1 MRTILFISFLLLLWC
16 GFSSF
21 ESTSVRPNGWYYVI
35 DMEHDSL
42 SADPIVT
49 VKDFARIKLDS
60 VSDSNEDNM
69 AYRILGVLDDS
80 HKTTWADATEK
91 SIGKH
96 IGFTCMSK
104 PSNATGIKAHALLKC
119 VFQLTWNNSKRL
131 HIAKDITKPAPYVNC
146 KIESGKFFIATDK
159 AYDMKLLYQQ
169 ILQEAGCKSEFGFT
183 DEVGQGESTFT
194 FWLIRGG
201 LIGLLL
207 VIMCFGFLKVRKIKK
222 TVSG

>member
-1 MRTILFISFLLLLWC
+1 MTIWLTV
-16 GFSSF
+16 FS
-21 ESTSVRPNGWYYVI
+21 EYWTT
-35 DMEHDSL
+35 L
-42 SADPIVT
+42 
-49 VKDFARIKLDS
+49 IK
-60 VSDSNEDNM
+60 
-69 AYRILGVLDDS
+69 RLG
-80 HKTTWADATEK
+80 AEATEK

-96 IGFTCMSK
+96 IGFLF
-104 PSNATGIKAHALLKC
+104 NGVI
-119 VFQLTWNNSKRL
+119 LT
-131 HIAKDITKPAPYVNC
+131 APYVNC

-201 LIGLLL
+201 LIVYFWLLCVL
-207 VIMCFGFLKVRKIKK
+207 EFLKVRKIKK

>member
-80 HKTTWADATEK
+80 HKTTWAEATEK
-91 SIGKH
+91 SMHVTFELIGEWGVE
-96 IGFTCMSK
+96 IV
-104 PSNATGIKAHALLKC
+104 PVALL
-119 VFQLTWNNSKRL
+119 FILM
-131 HIAKDITKPAPYVNC
+131 
-146 KIESGKFFIATDK
+146 FFS
-159 AYDMKLLYQQ
+159 LLET
-169 ILQEAGCKSEFGFT
+169 QEVSFP
-183 DEVGQGESTFT
+183 SP
-194 FWLIRGG
+194 LISMFADSH
-201 LIGLLL
+201 L
-207 VIMCFGFLKVRKIKK
+207 
-222 TVSG
+222 

>member
-80 HKTTWADATEK
+80 HKTTWAEATEK

-96 IGFTCMSK
+96 IGFTRMGK
-104 PSNATGIKAHALLKC
+104 PSNAAGIKTHALLKC
-119 VFQLTWNNSKRL
+119 VFQLTWNNGKRL
-131 HIAKDITKPAPYVNC
+131 HIT
-146 KIESGKFFIATDK
+146 
-159 AYDMKLLYQQ
+159 
-169 ILQEAGCKSEFGFT
+169 
-183 DEVGQGESTFT
+183 
-194 FWLIRGG
+194 
-201 LIGLLL
+201 
-207 VIMCFGFLKVRKIKK
+207 
-222 TVSG
+222 

>member
-1 MRTILFISFLLLLWC
+1 MRTILFIFFLLLLWC

-80 HKTTWADATEK
+80 HKTTWAED
-91 SIGKH
+91 
-96 IGFTCMSK
+96 
-104 PSNATGIKAHALLKC
+104 GI
-119 VFQLTWNNSKRL
+119 
-131 HIAKDITKPAPYVNC
+131 VNRQ
-146 KIESGKFFIATDK
+146 
-159 AYDMKLLYQQ
+159 AYR
-169 ILQEAGCKSEFGFT
+169 ILIQWCHSYSSLCE
-183 DEVGQGESTFT
+183 
-194 FWLIRGG
+194 L
-201 LIGLLL
+201 
-207 VIMCFGFLKVRKIKK
+207 
-222 TVSG
+222 

>member
-1 MRTILFISFLLLLWC
+1 MIRRWVLSLLNGVILTAS
-16 GFSSF
+16 
-21 ESTSVRPNGWYYVI
+21 
-35 DMEHDSL
+35 
-42 SADPIVT
+42 
-49 VKDFARIKLDS
+49 
-60 VSDSNEDNM
+60 
-69 AYRILGVLDDS
+69 
-80 HKTTWADATEK
+80 
-91 SIGKH
+91 
-96 IGFTCMSK
+96 
-104 PSNATGIKAHALLKC
+104 
-119 VFQLTWNNSKRL
+119 
-131 HIAKDITKPAPYVNC
+131 YVNC

>member
-69 AYRILGVLDDS
+69 AY
-80 HKTTWADATEK
+80 
-91 SIGKH
+91 
-96 IGFTCMSK
+96 
-104 PSNATGIKAHALLKC
+104 
-119 VFQLTWNNSKRL
+119 
-131 HIAKDITKPAPYVNC
+131 
-146 KIESGKFFIATDK
+146 
-159 AYDMKLLYQQ
+159 DMKLLYQQ

>member
-69 AYRILGVLDDS
+69 DTVFSEYW
-80 HKTTWADATEK
+80 TTL
-91 SIGKH
+91 I
-96 IGFTCMSK
+96 
-104 PSNATGIKAHALLKC
+104 
-119 VFQLTWNNSKRL
+119 KRL
-131 HIAKDITKPAPYVNC
+131 GLKRR
-146 KIESGKFFIATDK
+146 
-159 AYDMKLLYQQ
+159 
-169 ILQEAGCKSEFGFT
+169 KS
-183 DEVGQGESTFT
+183 Q
-194 FWLIRGG
+194 
-201 LIGLLL
+201 
-207 VIMCFGFLKVRKIKK
+207 
-222 TVSG
+222 

>member
-1 MRTILFISFLLLLWC
+1 MRTILFISFLLLRWC

-80 HKTTWADATEK
+80 HKTTWAEATEK

-96 IGFTCMSK
+96 IGFLF
-104 PSNATGIKAHALLKC
+104 NGVI
-119 VFQLTWNNSKRL
+119 LT
-131 HIAKDITKPAPYVNC
+131 APYVNC

>member
-1 MRTILFISFLLLLWC
+1 
-16 GFSSF
+16 
-21 ESTSVRPNGWYYVI
+21 
-35 DMEHDSL
+35 
-42 SADPIVT
+42 
-49 VKDFARIKLDS
+49 
-60 VSDSNEDNM
+60 M

-96 IGFTCMSK
+96 IGFLF
-104 PSNATGIKAHALLKC
+104 NGVI
-119 VFQLTWNNSKRL
+119 LT
-131 HIAKDITKPAPYVNC
+131 APYVNC

-169 ILQEAGCKSEFGFT
+169 ILQEAGCKSEFGF
-183 DEVGQGESTFT
+183 
-194 FWLIRGG
+194 
-201 LIGLLL
+201 IGLLL

>member
-1 MRTILFISFLLLLWC
+1 MRTILFIFFLLLLWC

-80 HKTTWADATEK
+80 HKTTWAEATEK

-96 IGFTCMSK
+96 IGFLF
-104 PSNATGIKAHALLKC
+104 NGVI
-119 VFQLTWNNSKRL
+119 LT
-131 HIAKDITKPAPYVNC
+131 APYVNC

-169 ILQEAGCKSEFGFT
+169 ILQEAGCKS
-183 DEVGQGESTFT
+183 
-194 FWLIRGG
+194 
-201 LIGLLL
+201 
-207 VIMCFGFLKVRKIKK
+207 VRLYR
-222 TVSG
+222 